1 MSRSLCALLLLSV
14 AAVAS
19 PAAAIDTYKAEI
31 RWTPYGVPHVKA
43 DDYAGLGF
51 GMGLATTEHTICEF
65 YDRVLTASGTR
76 AFYLGRGTNNANV
89 TSDLFYARH
98 RERVKAWLAGDPAT
112 SVDAPSPQARD
123 LIRGFVAGINKY
135 VRDVG
140 GTNGIPDLRCRGQAY
155 VREIDELDYW
165 IFASTYLGVAQM
177 SGQVAAVPP
186 GGTDVCP
193 NTFAMTGV
201 DDGPRPDPQLIGSNA
216 FGFGTEMTKNGKG
229 ALLGNPHYP
238 WTGSNRFFRL
248 HLTIPG
254 EINVVGASLINT
266 ATVGIGHTANMA
278 WSHTVSTAVRGGFF
292 ELTLDPTDPTR
303 YMVDGVSRPMTTTC
317 VAVPVRETNG
327 TFTTASRVFWD
338 THYGPIVETGTFPW
352 NTTRA
357 FAFRDATA
365 GIRFV
370 DQYIDMGKA
379 QSVQELAAALNKW
392 GGTAFNT
399 TATDSSGEAFYGDVG
414 SIPNVTEAQAAI
426 CTPAGNP
433 AQSTWA
439 NGTPVMDGSRSE
451 CNWANDP
458 GAPPGLVGLASS
470 PHLFRGDYVHQA
482 NDSYWLTNPES
493 PLEGYSRVF
502 GNERSTRSLRTR
514 MGLTLAADREA
525 GTDGL
530 GAPLFDFETVKAV
543 MYGNRILSAEMARD
557 DLVTRCTAQ
566 PTVVISGNTV
576 DLTAACTALAAWDL
590 RDNLDSRGA
599 HLWRQ
604 FVSNGGLVWTVPFDV
619 NDPVHTPRSLSMTSN
634 TVMTA
639 LGNAVLTMNNA
650 GIPPNARLGDV
661 QAVTRQ
667 GIRIPLHGGSG
678 GAGQF
683 NVIGYGGFGPSGWTT
698 VSTGASW
705 IMAVYFTDD
714 GPVSEGVL
722 TYSQSTNPDS
732 PYSLD
737 QTQLYSNYGW
747 EDLYFTES
755 AVQAATVRN
764 DFVDEVGC
772 DVNYDNYIDR
782 NDVSAVFAARGTT
795 VGGVAVSAGDSR
807 ACAARCDLPNCAVA
821 PACGLLGI
829 EAPIALVLAQL
840 LFRRRSRRFGLALA
854 LVGVALVMAA
864 PRDASAATISI
875 DPIGPIPAVGG
886 TLTVDVV
893 VDGLA
898 VPPSLGAFDLDL
910 TFDAGVFSVLDVVF
924 GTSLGD
930 PLLDAFSDWSALGG
944 VLDLAEV
951 SLLGQ
956 SALDAL
962 QAGGTFV
969 LATITFEAIG
979 AGDAV
984 LDLSQADLF
993 DGGGEDPVSVDPVV
1007 PVEITVVP
1015 EPATGML
1022 VAATLMVLAVA
1033 RRRGR

>member
-1 MSRSLCALLLLSV
+1 
-14 AAVAS
+14 
-19 PAAAIDTYKAEI
+19 
-31 RWTPYGVPHVKA
+31 VPHVKA
-43 DDYAGLGF
+43 DDYAGLGY
-51 GMGLATTEHTICEF
+51 GMGLATSEHTVCEF

-76 AFYLGRGTNNANV
+76 AFYLGRGTNNSNV

-98 RERVKAWLAGDPAT
+98 RVRVQAWLDGDPAT
-112 SVDAPSPQARD
+112 SVDSPSPQARA
-123 LIRGFVAGINKY
+123 LVRGFVAGMNKY
-135 VRDVG
+135 LRNVG
-140 GTNGIPDLRCRGQAY
+140 GTNGIPDTRCRGQAY
-155 VREIDELDYW
+155 VREIDEIDYW
-165 IFASTYLGVAQM
+165 IFASTYLGAAQM

-193 NTFAMTGV
+193 NNFAMVGV
-201 DDGPRPDPQLIGSNA
+201 DDGPRENPELIGSNA
-216 FGFGTEMTKNGKG
+216 FGFGTEMTKNGRG

-238 WTGSNRFFRL
+238 WTGSNRFFRF
-248 HLTIPG
+248 HITIPG

-266 ATVGIGHTANMA
+266 ATVGIGHNANMA
-278 WSHTVSTAVRGGFF
+278 WSHTVSTATRGGFF

-327 TFTTASRVFWD
+327 TITTASRVFWD

-365 GIRFV
+365 GVRFV

-379 QSVQELAAALNKW
+379 QSVQELATALNKW
-392 GGTAFNT
+392 AGTAFNT
-399 TATDSSGEAFYGDVG
+399 TATDSSGEAFFGDVG
-414 SIPNVTEAQAAI
+414 AIPNVSEAKAAL
-426 CTPAGNP
+426 CTPPGSP
-433 AQSTWA
+433 AQNLWA
-439 NGTPVMDGSRSE
+439 SATPVMDGSRSE
-451 CNWANDP
+451 CAWGNDP
-458 GAPPGLVGLASS
+458 GAPPGLAGLATA
-470 PHLFRGDYVHQA
+470 PHLFRSDYVHQA

-525 GTDGL
+525 GSDGL
-530 GAPLFDFETVKAV
+530 GAPLFDLETVQSV

-566 PTVVISGNTV
+566 PTVVIGANTV

-619 NDPVHTPRSLSMTSN
+619 NDPVNTPRALSMTSN

-650 GIPPNARLGDV
+650 GIPPDERLGDV

-683 NVIGYGGFGPSGWTT
+683 NVIGYGGFGPNGWTT

-714 GPVSEGVL
+714 GPVSKGVL
-722 TYSQSTNPDS
+722 TYSQSTNADS

-747 EDLYFTES
+747 EDLYYNES
-755 AVQAATVRN
+755 ALAAATVRH
-764 DFVDEVGC
+764 DFVSEVEC
-772 DVNYDNYIDR
+772 DVDRDGFIDR
-782 NDVSAVFAARGTT
+782 NDVNGVFSSRGST
-795 VGGVAVSAGDSR
+795 VGGVTISAGDSR
-807 ACAARCDLPNCAVA
+807 GCAARCDLPNCAVA

-829 EAPIALVLAQL
+829 EAPAALLLAHL
-840 LFRRRSRRFGLALA
+840 LVRGRRRMRHFAKGAGLGALA
-854 LVGVALVMAA
+854 LVALVAD
-864 PRDASAATISI
+864 PRAASALSI
-875 DPIGPIPAVGG
+875 TLEPSNLSPGVGSSF
-886 TLTVDVV
+886 TVDVV
-893 VDGLA
+893 VHDVLA
-898 VPPSLGAFDLDL
+898 PPSLGAFDLDL
-910 TFDAGVFSVLDVVF
+910 SYDDTRSRSAAGHR
-924 GTSLGD
+924 
-930 PLLDAFSDWSALGG
+930 
-944 VLDLAEV
+944 
-951 SLLGQ
+951 Q
-956 SALDAL
+956 
-962 QAGGTFV
+962 
-969 LATITFEAIG
+969 
-979 AGDAV
+979 
-984 LDLSQADLF
+984 
-993 DGGGEDPVSVDPVV
+993 
-1007 PVEITVVP
+1007 
-1015 EPATGML
+1015 
-1022 VAATLMVLAVA
+1022 
-1033 RRRGR
+1033 R